1 MNGNWLEIGMELRL
15 NLFHVIKFLSLF
27 IEDFIFKEFY
37 F

>member
-1 MNGNWLEIGMELRL
+1 MNGNCLEIGMELGL

-27 IEDFIFKEFY
+27 IENFIFKESY